1 MPEGYDSLT
10 DKEKETLRLVVR
22 GHDAKSMARQLSL
35 SVHTINERLRAARR
49 KLAVTSSRE
58 AARLVFEHEGAGPNF
73 PVSNH
78 LGEALSGGAVAAA
91 NAPDAGAGGKR
102 PLRLVITG
110 AVIMSLIL
118 AALGFGLIPAGVGNQ
133 PASAER
139 HASTMEAA
147 ARSWLEQIDAG
158 DAQGSYA
165 RTSTIFREQNSLET
179 WTRVSGSVRTPLGVT
194 RSRTLLSVDTPP
206 TPQGYTIVKFTTQ
219 FANRETAMTETVSL
233 VEEDGE
239 WRIAGVYAE

>member
-49 KLAVTSSRE
+49 KLEVTSSRE
-58 AARLVFEHEGAGPNF
+58 AARLVFEYEGAAPKMTV
-73 PVSNH
+73 PKQ
-78 LGEALSGGAVAAA
+78 LGEALSGGGVAITD
-91 NAPDAGAGGKR
+91 APDAGAGGKR

-118 AALGFGLIPAGVGNQ
+118 AALGFGLIPAGIGNQ
-133 PASAER
+133 PASVQS
-139 HASTMEAA
+139 HASTMEAT

-158 DAQGSYA
+158 DGQGSYV

-179 WTRVSGSVRTPLGVT
+179 WTRVSTSVRKPLGAT
-194 RSRTLLSVDTPP
+194 LSRTLISVDTPP
-206 TPQGYTIVKFTTQ
+206 TPQGYSIVKFTTK

-233 VEEDGE
+233 IEEDGE